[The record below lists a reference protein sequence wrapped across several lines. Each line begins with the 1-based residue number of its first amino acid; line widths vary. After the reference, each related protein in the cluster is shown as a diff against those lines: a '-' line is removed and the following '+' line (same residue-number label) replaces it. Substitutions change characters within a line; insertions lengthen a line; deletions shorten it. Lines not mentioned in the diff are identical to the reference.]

1 MRTSY
6 PLKRTRRVRWSVL
19 TSAAALLATLLVGLS
34 PSSVSASTLST
45 IPCAKT
51 FTELIGTRY
60 RSLGNSGGEEIYAG
74 VPDLGTAARRT
85 GANAT
90 WVAGDN
96 FVSFTLDPVNDKLIS
111 SMSNS
116 AGSWSVEYPNLA
128 AQISTFHPGK
138 SIADLDVLKIFMRN
152 GDAQLGYVNVR
163 DVEFD
168 GTPIDAD
175 PYAAGM
181 QDFTPSVFPPTVAL
195 DTWTITGLDFTDPA
209 GWTMTARIERVG
221 AFSTSQEA
229 TRVEFALGDGDLGAA
244 NVSVSGGGDV
254 PEASGPAQFAVSVTG
269 AMFTDVTVDY
279 ETTDG
284 TATAPDDYEATS
296 GSLTFPAC
304 DPAAPQTVDVPIVDD
319 DDAEDNET
327 FTLDLTSAT
336 GASIDAG
343 TAVSTIVDDDE
354 QLCNGLAPTV
364 SGLVGTAGDDVI
376 IGTEGSDVIDAG
388 GGNDTVCGLGGN
400 DTIKLGNGADWA
412 DGGDGDDI
420 IEGNLGNDVIH
431 GGAGNDTIRGH
442 KGNDVIHG
450 GDGND
455 KLLGAAGSDVL
466 WGGDGDDTLTGG
478 NGVDFLYGE
487 GGNDVHKGGPGIDTC
502 FDVTPGP
509 PSDKFN
515 GCEL

>member
-400 DTIKLGNGADWA
+400 DTIKLGNGRVPNARRPSSSRREA
-412 DGGDGDDI
+412 TK
-420 IEGNLGNDVIH
+420 
-431 GGAGNDTIRGH
+431 ASAT
-442 KGNDVIHG
+442 
-450 GDGND
+450 
-455 KLLGAAGSDVL
+455 AAGACCRSSDPWNTSAICSTRRRARSSMSSRSPSSLRSGRPRVEAAV
-466 WGGDGDDTLTGG
+466 GTGG
-478 NGVDFLYGE
+478 RLDLGPVGVE
-487 GGNDVHKGGPGIDTC
+487 GLGRPAPRPGARRGRSRC
-502 FDVTPGP
+502 PTPP
-509 PSDKFN
+509 TRR
-515 GCEL
+515 